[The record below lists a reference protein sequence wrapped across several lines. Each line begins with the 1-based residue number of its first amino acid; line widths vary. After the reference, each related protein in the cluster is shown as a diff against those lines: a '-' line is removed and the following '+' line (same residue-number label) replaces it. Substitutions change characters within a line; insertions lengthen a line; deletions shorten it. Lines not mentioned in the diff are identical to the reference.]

1 MTQIINNYFT
11 VREGVMAV
19 ERVVN
24 QMRCIWRETPSAD
37 VGIDGQIE
45 YVDLNG
51 NCTGHVVAV
60 QVKSG
65 ASYVKKV
72 AGGISFTPTDRHAS
86 YWERFP
92 LPVLVVIH
100 DPATGN
106 SYWADVRRH
115 LRSDQSKTRT
125 IVIPEEQVLNIDNR
139 DLLFESCG
147 AFGMPPMAELD
158 IVKALLEQK
167 NGNAAFN
174 LSFFDIF
181 SNGLTDIGRKLF
193 FSLDFCMDIAE
204 AKLAKENSPFGVGMG
219 YQEHLF
225 IDNYIDFITAQSL
238 VVIDYCDYLIDRD
251 ERQMSPTMLMPL
263 TARGRAVRDLLRN
276 LGQGAPSRSLTEN
289 PVEMQKMPP
298 YYLRLE
304 ANLALAEILE
314 GRLANA

>member
-1 MTQIINNYFT
+1 MTLIINNYFT
-11 VREGVMAV
+11 EREGVMVV

-65 ASYVKKV
+65 ASYIKKV
-72 AGGISFTPTDRHAS
+72 EGGISFTPTERHAS

-115 LRSDQSKTRT
+115 LRSDQNKNKT
-125 IVIPEEQVLNIDNR
+125 IVIPEGQVLNFANR

-147 AFGMPPMAELD
+147 AFGIPPMTELEV
-158 IVKALLEQK
+158 VKNLIEQK
-167 NGNAAFN
+167 NKNAIFH
-174 LSFFDIF
+174 LSYFDIF

-204 AKLAKENSPFGVGMG
+204 AKLAKANSPLGVGMG

-225 IDNYIDFITAQSL
+225 IDKYIDFITAQSL

-263 TARGRAVRDLLRN
+263 TARGRAVRDLLRK
-276 LGQGAPSRSLTEN
+276 LGQSAPSCSLTEN

-314 GRLANA
+314 ERLTHA

>member
-11 VREGVMAV
+11 EREGVMAV
-19 ERVVN
+19 ERAVN
-24 QMRCIWRETPSAD
+24 QMRCIWRETPNAD

-125 IVIPEEQVLNIDNR
+125 IVIPEEQVLNVDNR
-139 DLLFESCG
+139 GSLFESFG
-147 AFGMPPMAELD
+147 ALGMPPMTELN

-167 NGNAAFN
+167 NRYAAFD
-174 LSFFDIF
+174 FF
-181 SNGLTDIGRKLF
+181 F
-193 FSLDFCMDIAE
+193 F
-204 AKLAKENSPFGVGMG
+204 
-219 YQEHLF
+219 
-225 IDNYIDFITAQSL
+225 
-238 VVIDYCDYLIDRD
+238 YCLWYWRI
-251 ERQMSPTMLMPL
+251 
-263 TARGRAVRDLLRN
+263 
-276 LGQGAPSRSLTEN
+276 
-289 PVEMQKMPP
+289 
-298 YYLRLE
+298 
-304 ANLALAEILE
+304 
-314 GRLANA
+314 

>member
-11 VREGVMAV
+11 EREGVMAV
-19 ERVVN
+19 EVAVN
-24 QMRCIWRETPSAD
+24 QMRCIWRETPNAD

-45 YVDLNG
+45 YVDPNG

-65 ASYVKKV
+65 ASYIKKV
-72 AGGISFTPTDRHAS
+72 VGGISFTPTERHAS

-100 DPATGN
+100 DPTTSI
-106 SYWADVRRH
+106 SYWADARRH
-115 LRSDQSKTRT
+115 LRSDQRKTRT
-125 IVIPEEQVLNIDNR
+125 IVIPEAQTLGIEHKDA
-139 DLLFESCG
+139 LFESCG
-147 AFGMPPMAELD
+147 ALGMPPMAELE

-167 NGNAAFN
+167 TRNAGFD

-193 FSLDFCMDIAE
+193 FSLDFCMDVAE
-204 AKLAKENSPFGVGMG
+204 AKLAKANSPFGIGMG

-225 IDNYIDFITAQSL
+225 LDNYINFITAQSL

-251 ERQMSPTMLMPL
+251 ERQLSPTMLMPL

-276 LGQGAPSRSLTEN
+276 LGQGAPQRSLTEN

-298 YYLRLE
+298 YYLRIE
-304 ANLALAEILE
+304 ANLALGEILE
-314 GRLANA
+314 ERLANA